1 MDHPILPVFPS
12 LARFHG
18 EPLIVK
24 SGRAMKEV
32 CALAARVAAS
42 DARVLIVGES
52 GAGKGLLARY
62 IHARSPRASRP
73 FVAADCTELHEELV
87 ASELFGHVTGVPGA
101 DRSTRGMLLNAHL
114 GTLFLDEI
122 SDMSLHLQATL
133 LRFLESGEIRTP
145 GARRT
150 GTTVNVR
157 VISATNRDLTEQMDQ
172 RQFRQDLLYRLNVI
186 QIVVPPLRDRPEDI
200 RPLVERAVVQSGR
213 RLRLAPDALA
223 AMETYRWPGNVRELQ
238 NVVGR
243 LALMASSDA
252 IDRSDLPSSLFEPSP
267 PPHAPSFIS
276 AAVAEQSNV
285 TALPAWLGA

>member
-1 MDHPILPVFPS
+1 MDQPILPVFPS

-18 EPLIVK
+18 EPSIVK
-24 SGRAMKEV
+24 SSRAMKEV

-62 IHARSPRASRP
+62 IHARSPRARRP

-87 ASELFGHVTGVPGA
+87 ATELFGHVTGVPGA

-122 SDMSLHLQATL
+122 SDMSPHLQVTL

-150 GTTVNVR
+150 GITVNVR
-157 VISATNRDLTEQMDQ
+157 VISATNRDLTEQMEE
-172 RQFRQDLLYRLNVI
+172 RRLRQDLLYRLNVI

-200 RPLVERAVVQSGR
+200 RPLVEWAVVQSGR
-213 RLRLAPDALA
+213 RLRLAANALA
-223 AMETYRWPGNVRELQ
+223 AMESYGWPGNVRELQ

-243 LALMASSDA
+243 LALMAPSDE
-252 IDRSDLPSSLFEPSP
+252 IDRSDLPSSLFE
-267 PPHAPSFIS
+267 HN
-276 AAVAEQSNV
+276 AAAQASGF
-285 TALPAWLGA
+285 AA